1 MAGVYFAE
9 GTWRTESPKLTG
21 PEDHSFW
28 LGSSVFDGARSMKGC
43 APDIEPHCQRLYNS
57 AKSMGLVPTMEPAE
71 IAELCREGVRKMPQ
85 DSELYIRPMF
95 YATTGFV
102 VPDPEGTKFCL
113 SVYDAPMPGF
123 TGFKVHLS
131 KRRRPAQDMAITEA
145 KAGALYPNSS
155 RALREAMA
163 AGFDNAIIQDAN
175 GNVAEF
181 ATANL
186 WIVKDGVAYT
196 PALNGTFLAGVTR
209 KRIADLLAEDGTE
222 VVQTTLSM
230 EDVMA
235 ADEVFSTGN
244 YGKVQPVTRVEDR
257 ELQPGPVA
265 RKAYDLYM
273 DYAKGY
279 DMFA

>member
-1 MAGVYFAE
+1 MAGAYFAE
-9 GTWRTESPKLTG
+9 ESWHTEPQKLIG

-28 LGSSVFDGARSMKGC
+28 LGSSVFDGARSMNGC
-43 APDIEPHCQRLYNS
+43 APDIDPHFQRLHNS
-57 AKSMGLVPTMEPAE
+57 AVSMGLVPTKTVEEVA
-71 IAELCREGVRKMPQ
+71 ALCREGVRKMPQ
-85 DSELYIRPMF
+85 ESELYIRPMY

-102 VPDPEGTKFCL
+102 IPDAEGTKFCL
-113 SVYDAPMPGF
+113 SVYDAPLPGF

-155 RALREAMA
+155 RALREAA
-163 AGFDNAIIQDAN
+163 ALGFDNAIIQDAN

-209 KRIADLLAEDGTE
+209 KRIAELLENDGTD
-222 VVQTTLSM
+222 VVQTTLTM
-230 EDVMA
+230 DDVMS

-273 DYAKGY
+273 DYAKGS
-279 DMFA
+279 DLFA

>member
-9 GTWRTESPKLTG
+9 GAWHDEPQKLIG

-28 LGSSVFDGARSMKGC
+28 LGSSVFDGARSMNGC
-43 APDIEPHCQRLYNS
+43 APDIEPHCQRLHNS
-57 AKSMGLVPTMEPAE
+57 AVSMGLVPTMEPAE
-71 IAELCREGVRKMPQ
+71 VVALCREGVRKMPQ
-85 DSELYIRPMF
+85 DSELYIRPMY

-131 KRRRPAQDMAITEA
+131 RRRRPAQDMAITEA

-163 AGFDNAIIQDAN
+163 EGYDNAIIMDAN

-209 KRIADLLAEDGTE
+209 KRIAELLAEDGTE
-222 VVQTTLSM
+222 VVQTTLSFD
-230 EDVMA
+230 DVMK
-235 ADEVFSTGN
+235 ADEVFSSGN
-244 YGKVQPVTRVEDR
+244 YGKVQPVTQVEDR
-257 ELQPGPVA
+257 DLQPGPVA

-273 DYAKGY
+273 DYAKGH
-279 DMFA
+279 DLFA